1 MCSRQFWRGC
11 CYWGRDRARMPWGGA
26 WEHEGRGGKI
36 YLACKEPSVC
46 WHSGLAMVG
55 QAGQPGWP
63 VARLS
68 HHICELIGVD
78 AGISPLA
85 GVQGKAQNQS
95 GVGHLGERPPRHPSP
110 TGISWAH
117 EDTRACVSCCL
128 RTTPSSL
135 QTLAA
140 LPPPSEWFHR
150 VKRGK
155 KTTYNCKLNASL
167 PARAVI

>member
-1 MCSRQFWRGC
+1 
-11 CYWGRDRARMPWGGA
+11 MPWGGA
-26 WEHEGRGGKI
+26 WEHEGRGGEI

-68 HHICELIGVD
+68 HHIRELIGVD

-95 GVGHLGERPPRHPSP
+95 GAVTLEKGLRGTPAPRAYPGPMRTPEHVSP
-110 TGISWAH
+110 
-117 EDTRACVSCCL
+117 
-128 RTTPSSL
+128 
-135 QTLAA
+135 
-140 LPPPSEWFHR
+140 
-150 VKRGK
+150 
-155 KTTYNCKLNASL
+155 
-167 PARAVI
+167 AV